1 MSIDSPNAKV
11 RTKFAIALL
20 LSLMVFTNGAAAQ
33 VPDLSGTWALNRTA
47 SKLVDQFNMAS
58 PLIKIVQ
65 TANTLS
71 IDRHSNFQGEE
82 FIIKDKFTL
91 DGKLSINPGWADS
104 EKSSTAV
111 WSDDE
116 TSLKIT
122 TKIPM
127 GDNGDMTIIEVF
139 RLNGKSLVIEM
150 NASSSFGE
158 QTATLVFDK
167 K

>member
-1 MSIDSPNAKV
+1 MSIDSPNTKV
-11 RTKFAIALL
+11 RIKFALALL
-20 LSLMVFTNGAAAQ
+20 LSVMVFTISAAAQ

-47 SKLVDQFNMAS
+47 SKLTDQFNMAP
-58 PLIKIVQ
+58 PLIKISQ
-65 TANTLS
+65 TANILS

-91 DGKLSINPGWADS
+91 DGKVNINPGWADS

-127 GDNGDMTIIEVF
+127 GDNGEMTIIEVF
-139 RLNGKSLVIEM
+139 RLNGKRLVIEM
-150 NASSSFGE
+150 NASSTFGD
-158 QTATLVFDK
+158 QAATLVFDK